1 MNRLRRLWAVFE
13 STVSPRHFYRLSGHW
28 LPWFA
33 WPAAVLILTGL
44 VWGLAFAPA
53 DYQQGNSYRI
63 IFIHVPAAS
72 LAMGGYLMLA
82 VCGLISLVWRVKTA
96 EMVAAAA
103 APVGAWFCFLALVTG
118 SLWGKPT
125 WGTYWV
131 WDARLT
137 SMLILF
143 FLYAGVMAL
152 QSAYEDAAQGGKA
165 AAILALVGVVNL
177 PIIKYSVQWWNTLH
191 QGSTFRIT
199 ERPTMPPEMYLP
211 LLVMLLGLYCFFA
224 AVVLMRSRHQILRRE
239 RRSQWVRQII
249 AGDIAGE
256 SARKEHRHGL

>member
-1 MNRLRRLWAVFE
+1 MIEWLRRLWATFE
-13 STVSPRHFYRLSGHW
+13 STVSPRHFYQLSGRW

-33 WPAAVLILTGL
+33 WPAGLLIAVGLI
-44 VWGLAFAPA
+44 WGLAIAPA

-72 LAMGGYLMLA
+72 LAMGGYLLLA
-82 VCGLISLVWRVKTA
+82 ICGAISLIWRVKTA
-96 EMVAAAA
+96 EMVAKAA
-103 APVGAWFCFLALVTG
+103 APVGALFCLLALITG

-137 SMLILF
+137 SMLILL
-143 FLYAGVMAL
+143 FLYLGVMAL
-152 QSAYEDAAQGGKA
+152 QSAFEEVAQGSKA
-165 AAILALVGVVNL
+165 SALLALVGVVNL
-177 PIIKYSVQWWNTLH
+177 PIIKYSVEWWNTLH

-211 LLVMLLGLYCFFA
+211 LLVMFLGLYALFA
-224 AVVLMRSRHQILRRE
+224 TLILLRSRQEILQRE
-239 RRSQWVRQII
+239 RRSQWVRQLI
-249 AGDIAGE
+249 E
-256 SARKEHRHGL
+256 SSPS